1 MLDVDAP
8 ELQSAAAPSPGTSV
22 TVRPSDFQAIADKV
36 NDLAASHVDVRQK
49 LAVVSDAVSGA
60 STKLES
66 HGKAI
71 ESFGFAISGLKT
83 SVITLTDVVKAH
95 LSQRTTGE
103 TAGGDGRQALVGSPP
118 MASADAPAV
127 QVLRKVR
134 RVGPGEADVKTASLH
149 ASFMD
154 RVKAEANERV
164 VGMHH
169 MIAISRKLN
178 DRLSVSLSK
187 ATTCAGVYHDAD
199 TFGELVLDCVMEHF
213 NCGQEQANLFLKCT
227 INQPKKQRGGA
238 VKEGVPAIT
247 TSSSSDDA
255 AGILGDQSKAEP
267 IAVRAGIPLHA
278 VQPHLIEA
286 IKKRVIP
293 SFFAAVDLNFRTVTL
308 IQVLRWL
315 AGNQYTASENG
326 KKALREGVLAMYKY
340 LGVTDRMQQN
350 DVGNGLVVNLSIG
363 HYALVSCCVRH
374 CLEMAVMK
382 AYNRSTRR
390 TGVEPGLYVRWRVE
404 LLRVDQF
411 LEKDNDARRGL
422 AFTDGHDASRA
433 ALTTSENEM
442 VTRLYKK
449 HVEDDERY
457 ARLLQRLEK
466 ELDERSKQ
474 TPAETA

>member
-1 MLDVDAP
+1 M
-8 ELQSAAAPSPGTSV
+8 
-22 TVRPSDFQAIADKV
+22 
-36 NDLAASHVDVRQK
+36 
-49 LAVVSDAVSGA
+49 
-60 STKLES
+60 
-66 HGKAI
+66 
-71 ESFGFAISGLKT
+71 
-83 SVITLTDVVKAH
+83 
-95 LSQRTTGE
+95 
-103 TAGGDGRQALVGSPP
+103 
-118 MASADAPAV
+118 
-127 QVLRKVR
+127 
-134 RVGPGEADVKTASLH
+134 
-149 ASFMD
+149 
-154 RVKAEANERV
+154 
-164 VGMHH
+164 
-169 MIAISRKLN
+169 
-178 DRLSVSLSK
+178 
-187 ATTCAGVYHDAD
+187 
-199 TFGELVLDCVMEHF
+199 
-213 NCGQEQANLFLKCT
+213 
-227 INQPKKQRGGA
+227 
-238 VKEGVPAIT
+238 
-247 TSSSSDDA
+247 
-255 AGILGDQSKAEP
+255 
-267 IAVRAGIPLHA
+267 
-278 VQPHLIEA
+278 
-286 IKKRVIP
+286 
-293 SFFAAVDLNFRTVTL
+293 
-308 IQVLRWL
+308 